1 MKKMVFLI
9 VLLMFAAT
17 PALAQKIAYVDLQ
30 KALNMSTAGQKAKEE
45 ISGKFE
51 SYQDELNSR
60 QEELKKLKDDLEKQA
75 ILLSEDARAQK
86 ERDFQRKLKDFQR
99 FAKDVEE
106 ELQQKDA
113 FHTRQILEEIGGI
126 IETIGKRDGY
136 TVILERTE
144 SSVLYGDPTVDLTDQ
159 VIEVLNSQNKK

>member
-1 MKKMVFLI
+1 MKRIILFVACALFL
-9 VLLMFAAT
+9 AT
-17 PALAQKIAYVDLQ
+17 PALAQKIGYVDLQ
-30 KALNMSTAGQKAKEE
+30 KALNMSTVGQKAKDE
-45 ISGKFE
+45 ISGKFK

-60 QEELKKLKDDLEKQA
+60 QEELKKLKEDLEKQS
-75 ILLSEDARAQK
+75 ILLSEDARAAK

-113 FHTRQILEEIGGI
+113 FHTRQILEQLQEIIGD
-126 IETIGKRDGY
+126 IGKAEGY

-144 SSVLYGDPTVDLTDQ
+144 SSVLYGDPSVDLTDR
-159 VIEVLNSQNKK
+159 VIKELNSKAKK

>member
-1 MKKMVFLI
+1 MQRIALLI
-9 VLLMFAAT
+9 ACILFVSAPAFAE
-17 PALAQKIAYVDLQ
+17 KIGYVDLQ

-45 ISGKFE
+45 ISGKFK

-60 QEELKKLKDDLEKQA
+60 QDELKKLKEDLEKQS
-75 ILLSEDARAQK
+75 ILLSEDARAAK

-106 ELQQKDA
+106 ELQQKDS
-113 FHTRQILEEIGGI
+113 FHTRQILEQLQEII
-126 IETIGKRDGY
+126 ADIGKAEGY

-144 SSVLYGDPTVDLTDQ
+144 SSVLYGDPNVDLTDR
-159 VIEVLNSQNKK
+159 VIKQLNSKAK